1 MKSKIL
7 VADDSITI
15 QKIVAMAFE
24 HEDTIVEGIGDGE
37 EAFNKLDDFRP
48 DIVLADVEMPGYN
61 GFELSQK
68 IKQSHDFNSTRVLL
82 LASDFEEFDE
92 DQFRMCQADD
102 HIAKPF
108 KSDDIINKVRELL
121 SVDYKKKETES
132 PPEPQFSDVLDEEM
146 NEDEVFS
153 LPIGNLLDETEDFSD
168 LAPDGPANDSFDDEE
183 EEFFTLPDTALIEEP
198 VVWASEEPPANTG
211 QEVTGESADEVFELS
226 PTDIVE
232 SPEDPSGQENEQQ
245 EKSLDELLDSLEEI
259 SQDKAFAEDFPE
271 GSSTTES
278 QPSID
283 EVSETLSEML
293 ENVKDLRELAAS
305 REETMD
311 QDSTGTLDET
321 ADSDV
326 AAEPEIVQEVTS
338 VVQNKSN
345 GIEATHSE
353 EIPVETYSADPV
365 DTKSDSIV
373 AEPED
378 LLQQIMPS
386 STLISLQK
394 RARPESIQESLTYL
408 SRLSKKEKQPM
419 KAAVKESIVAVEEAS
434 VLNPVD
440 MGQQIENQVR
450 LYLNDSLGALIESEF
465 SELSDKIQLSVR
477 EVVRDVAPGIVR
489 DVIQAEI
496 EKMKNQE

>member
-168 LAPDGPANDSFDDEE
+168 LAPDGPAN
-183 EEFFTLPDTALIEEP
+183 
-198 VVWASEEPPANTG
+198 TG

-311 QDSTGTLDET
+311 QDSIGTLDET